1 MELLFKISI
10 KVKSCYSNKYGI
22 KVSTPLNALEEQPHT
37 LHLIMTLI
45 ATNYNDLIKKWNML
59 KTCRVLKQFSK

>member
-10 KVKSCYSNKYGI
+10 CYSKKYGI
-22 KVSTPLNALEEQPHT
+22 NISTPLNALEEQPHT

-45 ATNYNDLIKKWNML
+45 VTNYNDLIKKWNML

>member
-10 KVKSCYSNKYGI
+10 CYSKKYGI
-22 KVSTPLNALEEQPHT
+22 NISTALNALEEQPHT

-45 ATNYNDLIKKWNML
+45 VTNYNDLIKKWNML